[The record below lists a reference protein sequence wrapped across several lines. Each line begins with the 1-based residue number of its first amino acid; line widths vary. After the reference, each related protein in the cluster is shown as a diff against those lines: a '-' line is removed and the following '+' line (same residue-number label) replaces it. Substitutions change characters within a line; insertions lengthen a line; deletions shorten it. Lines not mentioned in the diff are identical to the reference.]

1 MLPALFMIVDLN
13 SQVNESSE
21 DTTTPLL
28 RKTGYLFW
36 KKEGHWVLKD
46 PKFCMSEFGRRQSSQ
61 CNWPNWL
68 IEKKFLR
75 LWKKREKY
83 KRENYVLIYN
93 GRGCGIS
100 GKQKNI
106 KMHTLKSYYLPFVDN
121 LLLMQT
127 ASRDVGEIAGS
138 GLMLLFL
145 HTKIPL

>member
-1 MLPALFMIVDLN
+1 MRVVRTQQLHCSGKQAIY
-13 SQVNESSE
+13 SE
-21 DTTTPLL
+21 RKRDTV
-28 RKTGYLFW
+28 F
-36 KKEGHWVLKD
+36 LKIQS
-46 PKFCMSEFGRRQSSQ
+46 FCMSEFGRWQSSQ

-83 KRENYVLIYN
+83 KRENYMLIYN
-93 GRGCGIS
+93 GQSYGIS

-138 GLMLLFL
+138 GLMIFFFAY
-145 HTKIPL
+145 